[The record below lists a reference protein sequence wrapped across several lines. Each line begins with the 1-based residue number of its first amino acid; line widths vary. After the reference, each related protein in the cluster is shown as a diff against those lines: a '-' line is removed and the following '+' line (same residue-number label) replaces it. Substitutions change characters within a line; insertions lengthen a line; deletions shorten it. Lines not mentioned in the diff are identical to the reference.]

1 MVLQHAHLKGL
12 NGVDNAAQKHFRRGG
27 CLWGRVF
34 VYGDLFIWLPV
45 ALAASVCLGVSVE
58 KWKFREVTTVNL
70 GIRIIFVM
78 DFLGSVPQSALIA
91 SDERCYKSGK
101 CIKVLFYFKEGFFFL
116 KCRISVLEDIFKI
129 IPLNHMIPVTFSF
142 LLWMHTSFPGI
153 PRYRGEN
160 RWWLWDENVS
170 RMHIQTYRNALKSVS
185 DMKTGVFLL
194 WRAGRLE

>member
-1 MVLQHAHLKGL
+1 MGPAQRKLRNSESLFNEVQWNESTRQYMVLQHAHLKGL
-12 NGVDNAAQKHFRRGG
+12 HGVDNAAQKHFCRGG

-45 ALAASVCLGVSVE
+45 ALAASVCLRVSVE

-101 CIKVLFYFKEGFFFL
+101 CIKGLFYFKEGFFFL

-129 IPLNHMIPVTFSF
+129 IPFNHMIPVTFSF
-142 LLWMHTSFPGI
+142 LL
-153 PRYRGEN
+153 
-160 RWWLWDENVS
+160 
-170 RMHIQTYRNALKSVS
+170 
-185 DMKTGVFLL
+185 
-194 WRAGRLE
+194 